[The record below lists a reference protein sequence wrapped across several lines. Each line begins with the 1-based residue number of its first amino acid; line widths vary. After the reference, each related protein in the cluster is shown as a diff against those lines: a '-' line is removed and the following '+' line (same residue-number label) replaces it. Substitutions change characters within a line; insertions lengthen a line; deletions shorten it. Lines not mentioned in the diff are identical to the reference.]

1 LWPDRLRPDH
11 LCSAVH
17 KAATTQIPSDQPRAR
32 LALMDPPCAIE
43 ADTVSRAFGDREV
56 LSRVSLAVP
65 AGEIHAVLGRN
76 GAGKT
81 TLIRILSGLTTP
93 TDGAV
98 RLLGEDASGNP
109 RALRGRVGLVPSGD
123 RSFYLRLSGL
133 ENLLF
138 FARLHG
144 MRKRAARRR
153 AGETLAMV
161 GLEDAARQRVG
172 HYSHGM
178 QKRLSIARALLTT
191 PPVLL
196 VDEATHDLDPHAA
209 EVVRAHVRE
218 LADRGTATIWATQRI
233 EELRGFADAVTVLR
247 EGETVF
253 VGSVSA
259 FADAVAVRS
268 HLLRLAPSHRPGTSE
283 LRASLAGHGSI
294 EVADE
299 AEGDFRL
306 TLAPDAV
313 LGDAVAALTAA
324 GAQVTACREEGS
336 EMLDAFIRL
345 TESE

>member
-43 ADTVSRAFGDREV
+43 ADTVSRAFGDQEV

-191 PPVLL
+191 PPVSARRRG
-196 VDEATHDLDPHAA
+196 DARPRPARRRGGARTRARTGRPRNGNDLGDA
-209 EVVRAHVRE
+209 
-218 LADRGTATIWATQRI
+218 ADRGASR
-233 EELRGFADAVTVLR
+233 LCRRGDGPARGRDRVSSAVSRRLPTR
-247 EGETVF
+247 SP
-253 VGSVSA
+253 SVVTSCA
-259 FADAVAVRS
+259 
-268 HLLRLAPSHRPGTSE
+268 LLRRTGPAQASCAPRWQDTAPSRSWTK
-283 LRASLAGHGSI
+283 LRAT
-294 EVADE
+294 
-299 AEGDFRL
+299 FRL

-313 LGDAVAALTAA
+313 LGDAVAALTP
-324 GAQVTACREEGS
+324 RE
-336 EMLDAFIRL
+336 RR
-345 TESE
+345 